1 MSGLLWPDVD
11 KMTLRSTLTGLVF
24 WLIGAAGVMAAVTGT
39 VVSSEGTPIEH
50 ARVELDGGS
59 GVAFSGAEGT
69 FRLEQAEPPQQI
81 VITHPRFLSQS
92 VSVPAGSDEPLVIV
106 LEPKQEYYE
115 EIAVSA
121 NRGEENFSPVS
132 VAASVIQPGDSVA
145 PPADLTEMVSQVP

>member
-1 MSGLLWPDVD
+1 M
-11 KMTLRSTLTGLVF
+11 RSTLLGLVF
-24 WLIGAAGVMAAVTGT
+24 WLIGSAGLMAAVTGT

-59 GVAFSGAEGT
+59 GVTFTGAEGS
-69 FRLEQAEPPQQI
+69 FRLEEAEPPQEL
-81 VITHPRFLSQS
+81 VVSHPRFISQS
-92 VSVPAGSDEPLVIV
+92 VSVAAGSEELLVVV

-145 PPADLTEMVSQVP
+145 PPA